1 MEERMLRPGHPL
13 SFRFPGNQDEAAVEL
28 VFLWEKSK
36 AHDVGCMF
44 AVVDCMFADVVYISH
59 AVGCSFVSDGGKFP
73 DGREALFG
81 AAFPI

>member
-1 MEERMLRPGHPL
+1 
-13 SFRFPGNQDEAAVEL
+13 
-28 VFLWEKSK
+28 
-36 AHDVGCMF
+36 MF
-44 AVVDCMFADVVYISH
+44 AVVDSMFADVVYISH

>member
-1 MEERMLRPGHPL
+1 MEERMLRSGHPL
-13 SFRFPGNQDEAAVEL
+13 SFRFPGNLDEAAVEL

-36 AHDVGCMF
+36 AHD
-44 AVVDCMFADVVYISH
+44 
-59 AVGCSFVSDGGKFP
+59 VGCSFVSDGGKFP

>member
-1 MEERMLRPGHPL
+1 MEERMLRSGHPL
-13 SFRFPGNQDEAAVEL
+13 SFRFPGNLDEAAVEL

>member
-1 MEERMLRPGHPL
+1 MEERMLRSGHPL
-13 SFRFPGNQDEAAVEL
+13 SFRFPGNLDEAAVEL

-36 AHDVGCMF
+36 A
-44 AVVDCMFADVVYISH
+44 H

>member
-1 MEERMLRPGHPL
+1 MEERMLRSGHPL
-13 SFRFPGNQDEAAVEL
+13 SFRFPGNLDEAAVEL

-36 AHDVGCMF
+36 AHDVG
-44 AVVDCMFADVVYISH
+44 CMFADVVYISH

>member
-1 MEERMLRPGHPL
+1 M
-13 SFRFPGNQDEAAVEL
+13 EL

-36 AHDVGCMF
+36 AHDVG
-44 AVVDCMFADVVYISH
+44 CMFADVVYISH